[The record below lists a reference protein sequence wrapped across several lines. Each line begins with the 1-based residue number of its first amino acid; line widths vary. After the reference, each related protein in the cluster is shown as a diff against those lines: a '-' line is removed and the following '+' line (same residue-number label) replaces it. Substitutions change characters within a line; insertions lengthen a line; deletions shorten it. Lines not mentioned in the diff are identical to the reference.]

1 MKGKNKNKNPKGNGK
16 VDPSRIRK
24 AKNIRMPV
32 VDTDAYSTEMLRIQG
47 LMLCQSCKN
56 PCPLD
61 LVICPTCGF
70 EYKGD

>member
-1 MKGKNKNKNPKGNGK
+1 MNGKNKNKNNKGKGK
-16 VDPSRIRK
+16 IDPSRVRK
-24 AKNIRMPV
+24 SKKIRMPV

-47 LMLCQSCKN
+47 LMLCQNCGN